1 MSGKIPTYDRI
12 YSYLKGL
19 LSNRERHELEK
30 DMMQDSFNEEAFEG
44 ISQLSHEELEAD
56 MRRMMN
62 RLDERIQPKRHVR
75 MLLFYRIA
83 AGLAILVALST
94 ALYFLFPGNKQAP
107 LLTQDAGK
115 EKAVSVPETSVPG
128 VPDQSADLKSETRKL
143 GITRKSQGTSNSPA
157 ERGRDAIDRVSEN
170 NPTVPDNDLPVKSET
185 MNSDRDEMNRVST
198 AAPMA
203 EYKKGV
209 SEASVSDDSSFE
221 QQYITGR
228 VLGINRQALAGV
240 SIADQDT
247 RSVTRTD
254 NQGNFRLP
262 VHSSSS
268 KIALRYNGYKSIELS
283 PKEIAGKEISMN
295 EDRPPINDVLVTRYG
310 KTTSAA
316 GESQARAKAAAPSGT
331 YQYYKPVPAGGSFK
345 AFENWV
351 ESKIDVDK
359 FMELL
364 PGNYKITI
372 NLVVNSDGTL
382 NQISVKEGV
391 PPEVAEEYKRV
402 VALSDAWQPARANE
416 TPIDSQI
423 ELIFSLI
430 IQ

>member
-12 YSYLKGL
+12 YNYLKGL

-30 DMMQDSFNEEAFEG
+30 NMMQDSFNEEAFEG
-44 ISQLSHEELEAD
+44 ISQLSHEELAVD
-56 MRRMMN
+56 MQLMLN
-62 RLDERIQPKRHVR
+62 RLDERIQPKQTRKLPV
-75 MLLFYRIA
+75 FYRIA
-83 AGLAILVALST
+83 AG
-94 ALYFLFPGNKQAP
+94 FLFLIGLGAALFFLIPRDNP
-107 LLTQDAGK
+107 TELLTQETGK
-115 EKAVSVPETSVPG
+115 EKTVVTPETSIPS
-128 VPDQSADLKSETRKL
+128 VPDQLQELKSDSP
-143 GITRKSQGTSNSPA
+143 KSDV
-157 ERGRDAIDRVSEN
+157 ERGTDAIDRVSEEN
-170 NPTVPDNDLPVKSET
+170 NLSEDNPITEEPVKS
-185 MNSDRDEMNRVST
+185 NSDEEEKHSDGDAMNRVST

-203 EYKKGV
+203 EYRKEIADE
-209 SEASVSDDSSFE
+209 SAMTDSSFE
-221 QQYITGR
+221 QQYISGR

-240 SIADQDT
+240 SIVDQET

-268 KIALRYNGYKSIELS
+268 KIALRYSGYKSIEVS

-295 EDRPPINDVLVTRYG
+295 EDRAPVNDLLVTGYG
-310 KTTSAA
+310 KGNSTA
-316 GESQARAKAAAPSGT
+316 GESQAKTKAAAPSGA
-331 YQYYKPVPAGGSFK
+331 YQYFKPVPAGGSFK

-364 PGNYKITI
+364 PGNYKII
-372 NLVVNSDGTL
+372 VDLVVNSDGTL
-382 NQISVKEGV
+382 SRISVKEGV
-391 PPEVAEEYKRV
+391 PPEVADEYKRV
-402 VALSDAWQPARANE
+402 VALSEAWQPARANE